1 MTPQQLAVATGA
13 RIDRA
18 TEHLPHI
25 EAAMQEF
32 GITTKARRRS
42 GTSLADCTG
51 LSRYGGQRLHSAG
64 MSFGRTSETT
74 NRVTATDSGAVG

>member
-25 EAAMQEF
+25 EAAMQEVERMVAI
-32 GITTKARRRS
+32 GK
-42 GTSLADCTG
+42 
-51 LSRYGGQRLHSAG
+51 
-64 MSFGRTSETT
+64 
-74 NRVTATDSGAVG
+74 RVDEIRKEIWKLEHPK

>member
-1 MTPQQLAVATGA
+1 MTPQQLAICTGA

-32 GITTKARRRS
+32 GITTKAR
-42 GTSLADCTG
+42 
-51 LSRYGGQRLHSAG
+51 
-64 MSFGRTSETT
+64 
-74 NRVTATDSGAVG
+74 